1 MECARPPGLAFGR
14 LKQGFVVIL
23 SKLEQEYLLRTV
35 ESGMDL
41 ADLHA
46 LFLWAQGPL
55 QALLPH
61 EAMLCLQLDGRGGVV
76 RSECLHRTVL
86 DARTLAHLGGSLGPQ
101 LARAWRSRPALPAA
115 LDPDVPAG
123 HLAGC
128 LGLLDGSGFGNAL
141 VHGSAPLDS
150 GATVFVLL
158 GLPFRTG
165 PRHSYFL
172 QLLLPYL
179 HLGLLRAFAGGARA
193 DRMPARPLSARELA
207 ILACVRDGQSNE
219 EAGRVLGISALT
231 VKNHLGRIYRVLDVG
246 NRAHAVARCLE
257 LRLL

>member
-1 MECARPPGLAFGR
+1 M
-14 LKQGFVVIL
+14 VIL
-23 SKLEQEYLLRTV
+23 SKLEQEYLLRTI
-35 ESGMDL
+35 ESGVEL

-61 EAMLCLQLDGRGGVV
+61 EALLCLQLDGRGGVL

-86 DARTLAHLGGSLGPQ
+86 GAGTLSCLADHVGPR
-101 LARAWRSRPALPAA
+101 LARAWRGGPALPAA
-115 LDPDVPAG
+115 LDPDAPAG

-128 LGLLDGSGFGNAL
+128 LGVLHGSGFANAM
-141 VHGSAPLDS
+141 VHGSAALDS
-150 GATVFVLL
+150 GATVFILL
-158 GLPFRTG
+158 GLPFRPG
-165 PRHSYFL
+165 PRHAYFL

-179 HLGLLRAFAGGARA
+179 HLGLLRALAGQTRA
-193 DRMPARPLSARELA
+193 GRMPTRPLSARELA

-219 EAGRVLGISALT
+219 EAAATLGISALT
-231 VKNHLGRIYRVLDVG
+231 VKNHLGRVYRVLEVG
-246 NRAHAVARCLE
+246 NRTHALVRCLE